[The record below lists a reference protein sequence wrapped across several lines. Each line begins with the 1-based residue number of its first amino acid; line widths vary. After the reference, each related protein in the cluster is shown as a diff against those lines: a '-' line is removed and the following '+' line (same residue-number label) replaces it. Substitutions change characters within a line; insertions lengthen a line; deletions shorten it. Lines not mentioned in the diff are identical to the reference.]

1 MTETTKDIDG
11 NDVTVTYKVNG
22 GEAAEGDAASFA
34 IEAAKTTTVEFQ
46 NDYEKEKTFEKKVF
60 RVEPKTREPLAG
72 AVIQLL
78 DEVGTVLKEWTSS
91 NETPEIL
98 TGLKPGKAY
107 TIHEETAPDGY
118 PKAPDSKFVLKE
130 DGSLDE
136 EKSNVTEAPDGTMLL
151 TEPETAPKKGSLV
164 ITKTIDG
171 LTITDSEFEGAL
183 TFEVKTEDGK
193 WLDKDGNISETEVKL
208 TLKDGGF
215 VKGEDGTYT
224 KTFENVAPG
233 KYTVTETNSDVE
245 GYKLVKDKSVTEGN
259 ATVETGKTTTI
270 DLKDVYE
277 KAEVTPGENP
287 TTDEN
292 VKKDNEKAG
301 PSDTNPNDTSKNG
314 SSNTGKKTTSST
326 VKRGSSSGGG
336 SAKSSGGSKSRG
348 SVGTGDDTDVATP
361 AISAILAL
369 GAILALLRKRRN
381 QNME

>member
-1 MTETTKDIDG
+1 M
-11 NDVTVTYKVNG
+11 
-22 GEAAEGDAASFA
+22 
-34 IEAAKTTTVEFQ
+34 
-46 NDYEKEKTFEKKVF
+46 
-60 RVEPKTREPLAG
+60 
-72 AVIQLL
+72 
-78 DEVGTVLKEWTSS
+78 
-91 NETPEIL
+91 
-98 TGLKPGKAY
+98 
-107 TIHEETAPDGY
+107 
-118 PKAPDSKFVLKE
+118 
-130 DGSLDE
+130 
-136 EKSNVTEAPDGTMLL
+136 
-151 TEPETAPKKGSLV
+151 

-259 ATVETGKTTTI
+259 ATVEPGKTTTI